1 MLLKRWSN
9 ALFYPGG
16 HLRRGPT
23 SRCEHNSDERGENIV
38 GVHRLNF
45 ENAYQEVTQ
54 PALAESTRLHSTLLS
69 ARERLPTPTEKTPVG
84 QYSIAANSQSN
95 KSYERAGDCTG
106 DAKARKEKTL
116 SKSIT

>member
-1 MLLKRWSN
+1 VLLKRWSN

-54 PALAESTRLHSTLLS
+54 PALAESTRLHWTLLS
-69 ARERLPTPTEKTPVG
+69 PRERLSTPTEKTQLV
-84 QYSIAANSQSN
+84 SIQSPPTV
-95 KSYERAGDCTG
+95 RATNRMS
-106 DAKARKEKTL
+106 ARGTARGMLKPEK
-116 SKSIT
+116 KKP